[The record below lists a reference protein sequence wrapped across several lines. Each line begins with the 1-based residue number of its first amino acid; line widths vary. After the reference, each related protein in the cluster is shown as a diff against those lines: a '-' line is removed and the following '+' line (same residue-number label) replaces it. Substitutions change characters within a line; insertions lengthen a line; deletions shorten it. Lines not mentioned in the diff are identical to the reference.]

1 MGQHEAKG
9 WRVSCSTGKLECQKL
24 EPSTRTHAGHV
35 PSPAEATP
43 APTGINLVINY
54 DNDASHED

>member
-1 MGQHEAKG
+1 MGQPEAYG
-9 WRVSCSTGKLECQKL
+9 WRIGCLTGKLECQKL
-24 EPSTRTHAGHV
+24 DPLTRTHTGLV

-54 DNDASHED
+54 DNDASYED